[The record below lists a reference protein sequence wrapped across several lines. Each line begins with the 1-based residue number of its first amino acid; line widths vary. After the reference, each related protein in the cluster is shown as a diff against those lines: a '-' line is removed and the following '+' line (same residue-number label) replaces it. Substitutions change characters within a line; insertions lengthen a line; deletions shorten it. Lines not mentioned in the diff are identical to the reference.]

1 MAEII
6 KKNALGGGDKEE
18 EPIIVAQRFLNIFH
32 QLHVFDEERRDVY
45 NKMLIELPEQVKTAF
60 RQLPGGSVLLEYI
73 DELEGI
79 NTEQVG
85 VDTDIKLSQNS
96 FANNNAVPSAQNV
109 TYSGIPFDSSE
120 FAKVLANTL
129 AQSNAQ
135 IVRELQKNVQ
145 LLSSKAPATSQQ
157 SPVTLTTDE
166 SFTQA
171 IAEALGKAISSSEQ
185 KRQEDTKI
193 IANSFLELQENL
205 AKMIEQNAQ
214 LKVVADGKIS
224 KDGVSALNFKNIIN
238 DLVNSQTKFLK
249 ETSQSQKEELASI
262 VSSAIKESIK
272 LSTQSVADTFRQMY
286 NEPAPITYASPE
298 QKKQNL
304 SEIEDII
311 KAQGREFSSIIA
323 GALRESQK
331 NSTQSIIKTIEGLK
345 PASVEIKDQKTDDIL
360 KEQMK
365 LFREITREQN
375 KEFSS
380 LIASALKEG
389 QKQSAA
395 IIGELVKNLQNQ
407 NSAKNDVLSYSPT
420 AFYPRQESPVIAEVV
435 KEVAKKEEPE
445 PTPSKKKK
453 KKKKNASNIVEDK
466 ITENVVKI
474 PEIYSLPQKKDNQQ
488 NNEVAFSV
496 IDDDKP
502 KSIAEEWGFG
512 SDDEVDNDIN
522 DKLIAYTSDDETL
535 KDNVADEDENVY
547 FDDNTDNFESNTTTD
562 NIPEAQFS
570 DNQSPVDM
578 NDEQIDGEE
587 GKDWEWAYEEVDDNW
602 EDGEEGKDWEWG
614 YEEIE
619 EPAQEIEE
627 PVKEIE
633 EPIQEIEES
642 AQKVEELSQNIEKPV
657 EEPAQEFS
665 NDIVENSQI
674 IIPDEFKLLLT
685 GFEADNF
692 EDPYCE
698 NVDDI
703 Y

>member
-45 NKMLIELPEQVKTAF
+45 NKMLMELPEQVKTAF

-85 VDTDIKLSQNS
+85 VDTDINLSQNS
-96 FANNNAVPSAQNV
+96 FANNNAAPSAQNV

-286 NEPAPITYASPE
+286 NEPSPITYASPE

-345 PASVEIKDQKTDDIL
+345 PSSIEIKGQKTDDIL

-407 NSAKNDVLSYSPT
+407 NSVTNDVLSYSPT
-420 AFYPRQESPVIAEVV
+420 TFYPRPEKAVVTEVV
-435 KEVAKKEEPE
+435 EKDEPKQE
-445 PTPSKKKK
+445 PTASKKKK
-453 KKKKNASNIVEDK
+453 KKKKNANNIVENNV
-466 ITENVVKI
+466 TENIVST
-474 PEIYSLPQKKDNQQ
+474 PEIYTLPLKKDTPA
-488 NNEVAFSV
+488 NNKINFPI

-502 KSIAEEWGFG
+502 KSVAEEWGFG
-512 SDDEVDNDIN
+512 SDDNIDNAIN
-522 DKLIAYTSDDETL
+522 DKLFTDTSEDQTL
-535 KDNVADEDENVY
+535 RDNVTDEEEFVD
-547 FDDNTDNFESNTTTD
+547 FDDNNASNFESDTTAD
-562 NIPEAQFS
+562 NVPEAQFS

-642 AQKVEELSQNIEKPV
+642 AQKVEELSQNIEEPV